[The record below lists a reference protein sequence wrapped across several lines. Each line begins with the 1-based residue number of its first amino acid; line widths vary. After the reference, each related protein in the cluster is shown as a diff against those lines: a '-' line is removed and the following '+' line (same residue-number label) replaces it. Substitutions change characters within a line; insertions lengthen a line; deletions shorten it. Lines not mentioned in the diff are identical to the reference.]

1 MKPKKQSLMETLKP
15 AAAATAAPS
24 TVFSILDATDVTN
37 AQTVFAGL
45 NTATSAAHDLG
56 MALYQK
62 GVHVDA
68 LTKATDTKPNP
79 HYNNALWIEIVQA
92 IVRSP
97 KFGQRG
103 RECIQRKLAG
113 LDPIDA
119 DDSSLRTLEMR
130 KVNQCLKLIKS
141 ALANAHSSGGKDTR
155 KPLTLHEQLDQW
167 AKSALDAIAAK
178 RDKAGLTQQ
187 QGDELLA
194 AWRTVRSA
202 TSTVF
207 KAAK

>member
-1 MKPKKQSLMETLKP
+1 MKPKKQSIIETLKP
-15 AAAATAAPS
+15 AAAVAPS
-24 TVFSILDATDVTN
+24 TVFTILDAADVNN

-56 MALYQK
+56 MSLYQK

-79 HYNNALWIEIVQA
+79 HYDNALWVEIVQA
-92 IVRSP
+92 IIRSP
-97 KFGQRG
+97 KFGERG

-113 LDPIDA
+113 LDTTGDPDEA
-119 DDSSLRTLEMR
+119 NLRVLEMR
-130 KVNQCLKLIKS
+130 KVNQCLKMIRK
-141 ALANAHSSGGKDTR
+141 ALANAHATDGETTR

-167 AKSALDAIAAK
+167 AKTALDTIGAK
-178 RDKAGLTQQ
+178 RDKAGLSQQ

-202 TSTVF
+202 TNAVF
-207 KAAK
+207 KSAK